1 MSQMNHTGEQEPQT
15 PNLDAVP
22 KQDLFQV
29 PSGYF
34 ESLPDAIMQR
44 IAGEEKQEPLVITL
58 PSRRV
63 YWAAASIAACMLT
76 GLSLYFWHRAQSEA
90 LSNEAIVVAQ
100 DSAKQINAQVVVN
113 QQPVADKK
121 DIVNY
126 LMENDVDLS
135 NITEEL

>member
-1 MSQMNHTGEQEPQT
+1 MNHTEEQEPQT

-22 KQDLFQV
+22 KRDLFQV

-44 IAGEEKQEPLVITL
+44 IAEEQKQAPRVIEM

-63 YWAAASIAACMLT
+63 YWAAASVAACMLI
-76 GLSLYFWHRAQSEA
+76 GFSMYFWNRSQSDVS
-90 LSNEAIVVAQ
+90 SNAAVVVAQ
-100 DSAKQINAQVVVN
+100 DSLTPMNTQVAVD
-113 QQPVADKK
+113 QHPIADKK
-121 DIVNY
+121 EIVNY
-126 LMENDVDLS
+126 LIENDVDLT